1 MEERSAEQCLPLP
14 AVRRSASTGPGQ
26 PTKAVGS
33 TSAPAVPFPLMPSG
47 AQILIPHSTAALQAS
62 C

>member
-1 MEERSAEQCLPLP
+1 MLSSAFLCPLCDGLP
-14 AVRRSASTGPGQ
+14 AQGL
-26 PTKAVGS
+26 GS